1 MTNKE
6 RDEILISLVKGLN
19 SLQNTV
25 NEMRTEMKNMATKEE
40 IRKFATKEDL
50 KKFATKEDLKKF
62 ATKEDLKKFA
72 TKEDKFATKE
82 DLKKFATKE
91 DLKKF
96 ATKDEMNARFDEQT
110 ALIRSE
116 VVEAIK
122 ELSQISYERYI
133 ELKERIISN
142 ENEIKVIKLAIA
154 N

>member
-40 IRKFATKEDL
+40 IR
-50 KKFATKEDLKKF
+50 
-62 ATKEDLKKFA
+62 
-72 TKEDKFATKE
+72 KFATKE

>member
-1 MTNKE
+1 MTNRE

-40 IRKFATKEDL
+40 LNDL
-50 KKFATKEDLKKF
+50 KNEII
-62 ATKEDLKKFA
+62 
-72 TKEDKFATKE
+72 DKFATKE

-91 DLKKF
+91 DLSKF
-96 ATKDEMNARFDEQT
+96 VTKDEMNARFDEQT
-110 ALIRSE
+110 VLIRSE
-116 VVEAIK
+116 VVDAIK

>member
-50 KKFATKEDLKKF
+50 K
-62 ATKEDLKKFA
+62 
-72 TKEDKFATKE
+72 KFATKE

>member
-62 ATKEDLKKFA
+62 ATKEDLK
-72 TKEDKFATKE
+72 KFATKE